1 LCTLLKLHRAS
12 LDIVQLR
19 GYFALFNRQELR
31 NELFSYSVVMQNTSA
46 PMIRKIL
53 HTALILFC
61 LSVLASC
68 ASKPSKL
75 GMKLGKPTE
84 PSVETTAYTSNGAVS
99 AEIIL
104 APEESR
110 YKVTFGVSFANPT
123 PTALNATPIYPSDL
137 LAKRLDPIEVI
148 ARVIVNAAGSVD
160 TASITRNSSAEQ
172 AFADATLTA
181 VKGWTFSPLKRI
193 DGALTEPL
201 PFTQEYRFTFKQA
214 DGRAIVYSGVRQ

>member
-1 LCTLLKLHRAS
+1 
-12 LDIVQLR
+12 
-19 GYFALFNRQELR
+19 
-31 NELFSYSVVMQNTSA
+31 
-46 PMIRKIL
+46 MIRKTL

-61 LSVLASC
+61 LSVLACC

-75 GMKLGKPTE
+75 GMKLGKSE
-84 PSVETTAYTSNGAVS
+84 LDLSNETTAYTSNGAVS
-99 AEIIL
+99 AEIIV

-110 YKVTFGVSFANPT
+110 YKVTIGVSFVNPELAA
-123 PTALNATPIYPSDL
+123 PNATPIYPSYL
-137 LAKRLDPIEVI
+137 LVKRLEPIEVI
-148 ARVIVNAAGSVD
+148 ARVIVNAAGSVE
-160 TASITRNSSAEQ
+160 TATITRNSGQEQ

-193 DGALTEPL
+193 EGALTEAL